1 MSLMR
6 LIFRNYLYTY
16 NMKHLEKIY
25 DKILNRESL
34 EEMLNL
40 WRKEGKTIV
49 FSNGCFDILHRGHVE
64 YLSKA
69 ADLGDILIIGLNT
82 DASVRR
88 IKGPSRPVNDEK
100 ARAVVLAALEFVDAI
115 MFFEEDTP
123 YNLIKTVQPDVLV
136 KGKDYKA
143 EDIVGYD
150 IVTNKG
156 GKVETIELVEGF
168 STTNIVN
175 SMNS

>member
-1 MSLMR
+1 
-6 LIFRNYLYTY
+6 
-16 NMKHLEKIY
+16 MKHLEKIY
-25 DKILNRESL
+25 DKILDDKTL
-34 EEMLNL
+34 DKKLNL
-40 WRKEGKTIV
+40 WREEGKSIV

-82 DASVRR
+82 DDSVRR
-88 IKGPSRPVNDEK
+88 LKGPSRPVNDEK
-100 ARAVVLAALEFVDAI
+100 ARAVVLAALESVDAI

-123 YNLIKTVQPDVLV
+123 YNLIKRVQPDVLV

-150 IVTNKG
+150 IVTAKG
-156 GKVETIELVEGF
+156 GKVETIELVDGF
-168 STTNIVN
+168 STTKTIEK
-175 SMNS
+175 MRM

>member
-1 MSLMR
+1 
-6 LIFRNYLYTY
+6 
-16 NMKHLEKIY
+16 MKHLEKIY
-25 DKILNRESL
+25 DKILDDKSL
-34 EEMLNL
+34 EEKLNL

-123 YNLIKTVQPDVLV
+123 YNLINTVQPDVLV

-156 GKVETIELVEGF
+156 GRVETIELVEGF
-168 STTNIVN
+168 STTNTIN
-175 SMNS
+175 KMKHE

>member
-1 MSLMR
+1 
-6 LIFRNYLYTY
+6 
-16 NMKHLEKIY
+16 MKHLEKIY
-25 DKILNRESL
+25 DKILNKESL
-34 EEMLNL
+34 EEKLNL

-82 DASVRR
+82 DASVKR

-123 YNLIKTVQPDVLV
+123 YNLIKNVQPDVLV

-156 GKVETIELVEGF
+156 GKVETIELLEGF
-168 STTNIVN
+168 STTNTIN
-175 SMNS
+175 KMKYE

>member
-1 MSLMR
+1 
-6 LIFRNYLYTY
+6 
-16 NMKHLEKIY
+16 MKHLEKIY

-34 EEMLNL
+34 EEKLNL

-82 DASVRR
+82 DASVKR

-123 YNLIKTVQPDVLV
+123 YNLIKNVQPDVLV

-168 STTNIVN
+168 STTNILN

>member
-1 MSLMR
+1 
-6 LIFRNYLYTY
+6 
-16 NMKHLEKIY
+16 MKHLEKIY
-25 DKILNRESL
+25 DKILDDKSL
-34 EEMLNL
+34 DKKLNL
-40 WRKEGKTIV
+40 WREEGKSIV

-64 YLSKA
+64 YLSKS

-82 DASVRR
+82 DDSVRR
-88 IKGPSRPVNDEK
+88 LKGPSRPVNDEK

-123 YNLIKTVQPDVLV
+123 YNLIKRVQPDVLV

-150 IVTNKG
+150 IVTAKG

-168 STTNIVN
+168 STTKTIEK
-175 SMNS
+175 MRM

>member
-1 MSLMR
+1 
-6 LIFRNYLYTY
+6 
-16 NMKHLEKIY
+16 MKHLEKIY
-25 DKILNRESL
+25 DKILNSDSL
-34 EEMLNL
+34 EEKLNL
-40 WRKEGKTIV
+40 WRKENKTIV

-123 YNLIKTVQPDVLV
+123 YNLINTVHPDVLV

-168 STTNIVN
+168 STTNTIN
-175 SMNS
+175 KMKYE

>member
-1 MSLMR
+1 
-6 LIFRNYLYTY
+6 
-16 NMKHLEKIY
+16 MKYLEKIY
-25 DKILNRESL
+25 DKILNGKSL
-34 EEMLNL
+34 EERLNL

-115 MFFEEDTP
+115 MFFDEDTP
-123 YNLIKTVQPDVLV
+123 YNLIKNVQPDVLV

-150 IVTNKG
+150 IVVGKG
-156 GKVETIELVEGF
+156 GKVETIELVDGF
-168 STTNIVN
+168 STTNTIEK
-175 SMNS
+175 MRT

>member
-1 MSLMR
+1 
-6 LIFRNYLYTY
+6 
-16 NMKHLEKIY
+16 MKHLEKIY
-25 DKILNRESL
+25 DKILDDKSL
-34 EEMLNL
+34 EEKLKL
-40 WRKEGKTIV
+40 WSEEGKTIV

-69 ADLGDILIIGLNT
+69 ADLGDVLIIGLNT
-82 DASVRR
+82 DASVKR

-100 ARAVVLAALEFVDAI
+100 ARAAVLAALEFVDAI
-115 MFFEEDTP
+115 MFFDEDTP
-123 YNLIKTVQPDVLV
+123 YNLIKRVQPDVLV

-150 IVTNKG
+150 IVINKG

-168 STTNIVN
+168 STTNTIN
-175 SMNS
+175 KMKHE

>member
-1 MSLMR
+1 
-6 LIFRNYLYTY
+6 
-16 NMKHLEKIY
+16 MKHLEKIY
-25 DKILNRESL
+25 DKILDDKSL
-34 EEMLNL
+34 EEKLNL
-40 WRKEGKTIV
+40 WRKEGKKIV
-49 FSNGCFDILHRGHVE
+49 FSNGCFDILHRGHVD

-69 ADLGDILIIGLNT
+69 ADLGDVLIIGLNT
-82 DASVRR
+82 DASVKR

-115 MFFEEDTP
+115 MFFDEDTP
-123 YNLIKTVQPDVLV
+123 YNLIKNVQPDVLV

-168 STTNIVN
+168 STTNILKHFN
-175 SMNS
+175 QS